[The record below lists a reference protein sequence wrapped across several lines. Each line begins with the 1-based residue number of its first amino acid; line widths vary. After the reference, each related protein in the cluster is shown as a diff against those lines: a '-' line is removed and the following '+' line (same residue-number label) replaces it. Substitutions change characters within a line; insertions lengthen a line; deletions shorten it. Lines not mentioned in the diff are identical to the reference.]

1 MHMHTTCVA
10 TSITLVQI
18 DMRMPWDACM
28 QERAKRN
35 EPHLLPLT
43 VV

>member
-1 MHMHTTCVA
+1 
-10 TSITLVQI
+10 
-18 DMRMPWDACM
+18 MRMPWDACM